1 MEENKNAKRR
11 ERIKTILIIFL
22 ALMLVLTFF
31 SNTILNHSL
40 PTVSAQ
46 YASNGMITEKVRGS
60 GIVEANQN
68 YEITVEG
75 SGSGKREVS
84 KVMVKVGDEVKA
96 GDELFILDSAD
107 SSEEV
112 KELEASIQE
121 AELAYQKALL
131 TAAPDYASE
140 NQQIADARTALQNAI
155 NRLNEARNQQ
165 ANSGNP
171 DAVSYSDYQNA
182 SQTYKNLS
190 NKMTELSSYL
200 SQVSAGELDGL
211 PIEYTSALQDAKN
224 ALDSANLNVT
234 SSTQTVEILS
244 SSITVSS
251 AEQKATIRT
260 LERSAETA
268 DIAYQRAKEDYEAFQ
283 NSGEAPPVSS
293 EDDSEEPIMMDS
305 TSLLRAMQ
313 DAEQTAKYAHE
324 DVESAKSVLIIIEAE
339 EKALSDAQND
349 LQKANDDLK
358 TAQTNYQNASNGVQ
372 SLIQADIDSLTVQ
385 MDEVQAIMNTYEN
398 QSSSGSGNSYTD
410 ISSLEEAVQ
419 QQQSNLQN
427 LIIALNKT
435 KKDDDIASRGNAL
448 ELQSQLNT
456 INRQKEKLAKL
467 QKDTGTLTVTSKNN
481 GIVSAVNFSAGEE
494 VAEGTSLATITLT
507 DSGFVVKF
515 SVTSEQARKVKV
527 GTLAEITNNHYG
539 DITAKLISSK
549 NDTENPS
556 SGNRILVFEIT
567 GKDISSGEMLALS
580 VPCSSQNY
588 DCVVPNSAIREDKNG
603 KFVLV
608 MQSKN
613 TPLGNR
619 YYVTR
624 SAVTVLS
631 SDDTNSAVQGEV
643 TASDFVITASETP
656 LNAGDQVRR
665 EETK

>member
-46 YASNGMITEKVRGS
+46 YASNGVITEKVRGS

-68 YEITVEG
+68 YEVTID
-75 SGSGKREVS
+75 GSGKREVS
-84 KVMVKVGDEVKA
+84 KVMVKVGDEIKA
-96 GDELFILDSAD
+96 GDALFILDSTD
-107 SSEEV
+107 NSDEI
-112 KELEASIQE
+112 KELESSIQE
-121 AELAYQKALL
+121 SELAYQKALL
-131 TAAPDYASE
+131 TVAPDYASE

-165 ANSGNP
+165 ANSGNSGGI
-171 DAVSYSDYQNA
+171 SYDDYQNA

-224 ALDSANLNVT
+224 ALDSANLNVA

-244 SSITVSS
+244 GSVTVSS

-260 LERSAETA
+260 LERAAETA
-268 DIAYQRAKEDYEAFQ
+268 DIAYQRAKEDYETFQ
-283 NSGEAPPVSS
+283 NSGEVPPVSS
-293 EDDSEEPIMMDS
+293 GDDSEEPIMMDG

-313 DAEQTAKYAHE
+313 DAEQAAKYAHE

-349 LQKANDDLK
+349 LKKANDDLK

-372 SLIQADIDSLTVQ
+372 SLIQADIDSLTIQ
-385 MDEVQAIMNTYEN
+385 MDEAQATMNAYEN
-398 QSSSGSGNSYTD
+398 QSSSSSGDSYTD

-419 QQQSNLQN
+419 QQQSNLQS

-435 KKDDDIASRGNAL
+435 KKDDDITSRGNAL
-448 ELQSQLNT
+448 ELQSQLNA

-494 VAEGTSLATITLT
+494 VADGTSLATITLT
-507 DSGFVVKF
+507 DSGYIVKF

-527 GTLAEITNNHYG
+527 GTLAEITNNHYNN
-539 DITAKLISSK
+539 ITAKLINSK

-567 GKDISSGEMLALS
+567 GDDITSGEMLALS
-580 VPCSSQNY
+580 IPCSSQNY

>member
-46 YASNGMITEKVRGS
+46 YASNGVITEKVRGS

-68 YEITVEG
+68 YEVTID
-75 SGSGKREVS
+75 GSGKREVS
-84 KVMVKVGDEVKA
+84 KVMVKVGDEIKA
-96 GDELFILDSAD
+96 GDALFILDSTD
-107 SSEEV
+107 NSDEI
-112 KELEASIQE
+112 KELESSIQE
-121 AELAYQKALL
+121 SELTYQKALL
-131 TAAPDYASE
+131 TVAPDYASE

-165 ANSGNP
+165 ANSGNSGGI
-171 DAVSYSDYQNA
+171 SYDDYQNA

-224 ALDSANLNVT
+224 ALDSANLNVA

-244 SSITVSS
+244 GSVTVSS

-260 LERSAETA
+260 LERAAETA
-268 DIAYQRAKEDYEAFQ
+268 DIAYQRAKEDYETFQ
-283 NSGEAPPVSS
+283 NSGEVPPVSS
-293 EDDSEEPIMMDS
+293 GDDSEEPIMMDG

-313 DAEQTAKYAHE
+313 DAEQAAKYAHE

-349 LQKANDDLK
+349 LKKANDDLK

-372 SLIQADIDSLTVQ
+372 SLIQADIDSLTIQ
-385 MDEVQAIMNTYEN
+385 MDEAQATMNAYEN
-398 QSSSGSGNSYTD
+398 QSSSSSGDSYTD

-419 QQQSNLQN
+419 QQQSNLQS

-435 KKDDDIASRGNAL
+435 KKDDDITSRGNAL
-448 ELQSQLNT
+448 ELQSQLNA

-494 VAEGTSLATITLT
+494 VADGTSLATITLT
-507 DSGFVVKF
+507 DSGYIVKF

-527 GTLAEITNNHYG
+527 GTLAEITNNHYNN
-539 DITAKLISSK
+539 ITAKLINSK

-567 GKDISSGEMLALS
+567 GDDITSGEMLALS
-580 VPCSSQNY
+580 IPCSSQNY

>member
-46 YASNGMITEKVRGS
+46 YASNGVITEKVRGS

-68 YEITVEG
+68 YEVTID
-75 SGSGKREVS
+75 GSGKREVS
-84 KVMVKVGDEVKA
+84 KVMVKVGDEIKA
-96 GDELFILDSAD
+96 GDALFILDSTD
-107 SSEEV
+107 NSDEI
-112 KELEASIQE
+112 KELESSIQE
-121 AELAYQKALL
+121 SELTYQKALL
-131 TAAPDYASE
+131 TVAPDYASE

-165 ANSGNP
+165 ANSGNSGGI
-171 DAVSYSDYQNA
+171 SYDDYQNA

-190 NKMTELSSYL
+190 NKLTELSSYL

-224 ALDSANLNVT
+224 ALDSANLNVA

-244 SSITVSS
+244 GSVTVSS

-260 LERSAETA
+260 LERAAETA
-268 DIAYQRAKEDYEAFQ
+268 DIAYQRAKEDYETFQ
-283 NSGEAPPVSS
+283 NSGEVPPVSS
-293 EDDSEEPIMMDS
+293 GDDSEEPIMMDG

-313 DAEQTAKYAHE
+313 DAEQAAKYAHE

-349 LQKANDDLK
+349 LKKANDDLK

-372 SLIQADIDSLTVQ
+372 SLIQADIDSLTIQ
-385 MDEVQAIMNTYEN
+385 MDEAQATMNAYEN
-398 QSSSGSGNSYTD
+398 QSSSSSGDSYTD

-419 QQQSNLQN
+419 QQQSNLQS

-435 KKDDDIASRGNAL
+435 KKDDDITSRGNAL
-448 ELQSQLNT
+448 ELQSQLNA

-494 VAEGTSLATITLT
+494 VADGTSLATITLT
-507 DSGFVVKF
+507 DSGYIVKF

-527 GTLAEITNNHYG
+527 GTLAEITNNHYNN
-539 DITAKLISSK
+539 ITAKLINSK

-567 GKDISSGEMLALS
+567 GDDITSGEMLALS
-580 VPCSSQNY
+580 IPCSSQNY